1 MKRFERDMPHVARW
15 CNTST
20 LVDVGYMSCAVA
32 LIHEQRGLHP
42 SFRRLRF
49 RAGMWKSCSCV
60 CKIFM
65 IFLSSQVVL
74 NTCYA
79 EFHCLSGHL
88 FDKLQGA

>member
-1 MKRFERDMPHVARW
+1 MPHVARW
-15 CNTST
+15 CNIST
-20 LVDVGYMSCAVA
+20 LVDVSYMSCAMA
-32 LIHEQRGLHP
+32 LTHEQRGLHP

-60 CKIFM
+60 CKIVHEF
-65 IFLSSQVVL
+65 FFSSQVVL

-79 EFHCLSGHL
+79 DFSHCLSGHL

>member
-65 IFLSSQVVL
+65 IFPFISSCSEHMLCRFFFSLLVRSFV
-74 NTCYA
+74 
-79 EFHCLSGHL
+79 
-88 FDKLQGA
+88 

>member
-20 LVDVGYMSCAVA
+20 LVDVSYMSCAVA
-32 LIHEQRGLHP
+32 LMHEQRGLHP

-60 CKIFM
+60 CKSFM
-65 IFLSSQVVL
+65 NFFSSQVVL

-79 EFHCLSGHL
+79 EFFSLLVRS
-88 FDKLQGA
+88 FV